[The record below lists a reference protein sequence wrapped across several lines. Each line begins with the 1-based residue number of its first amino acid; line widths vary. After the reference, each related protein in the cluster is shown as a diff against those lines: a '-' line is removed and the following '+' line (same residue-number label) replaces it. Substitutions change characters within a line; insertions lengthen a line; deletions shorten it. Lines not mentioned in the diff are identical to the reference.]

1 MKTCE
6 SCKQTVNRVY
16 QYNLCRDCLVTRIQS
31 LRPMLNY
38 YRDMQNFQTVKQS
51 TPIIPIES
59 YDTAG
64 TPEAKHLWLA

>member
-16 QYNLCRDCLVTRIQS
+16 QYNLCRDCLVKSVQN

-38 YRDMQNFQTVKQS
+38 YRDVRNFEEVK
-51 TPIIPIES
+51 
-59 YDTAG
+59 
-64 TPEAKHLWLA
+64 K